1 MTDIEIAQKNVMVPV
16 TEVAAKIGIG
26 ADKLELYGPY
36 KAKLTFDE
44 LRALQEK
51 AASKP
56 GKLILVTAVTDTF
69 LKAKPDMSQAHR
81 VRTVMQNYYL
91 YQKGAYYITEDNKIH
106 VNIDK
111 VVNATYSMLE
121 KIIRIQL
128 DDKFENA
135 KKYIDDYF
143 KWTPQMQVIADKLQ
157 ELSAVLNCKVENKL
171 ADEFLYTDP
180 NCFWDDYYSFIY
192 EEIDNNENDE

>member
-1 MTDIEIAQKNVMVPV
+1 MP
-16 TEVAAKIGIG
+16 
-26 ADKLELYGPY
+26 
-36 KAKLTFDE
+36 
-44 LRALQEK
+44 
-51 AASKP
+51 
-56 GKLILVTAVTDTF
+56 
-69 LKAKPDMSQAHR
+69 QAHL
-81 VRTVMQNYYL
+81 VKTVMINYYL
-91 YQKGAYYITEDNKIH
+91 YPKEAYYITEDNKIH

-143 KWTPQMQVIADKLQ
+143 IWTSQMQVIADKLQ

-171 ADEFLYTDP
+171 ADEILKNSTI
-180 NCFWDDYYSFIY
+180 NS
-192 EEIDNNENDE
+192 EL